1 MKNLILILI
10 SVLLYSCTSVQTLVD
25 KGKYDDAIR
34 VSVNKLVGKKKKGD
48 KYVKALELAFQRIN
62 DEDINKVKYLKIEK
76 EGNYWNEVYN
86 ILSQIDKRQRLIK
99 PLLPLSSVSGYKANF
114 DFIGIEPLML
124 EAREET
130 AAYMYNN
137 AIKNISLAEIG
148 DKDAAKIAYKQLEE
162 LRDFYQNYKDTD
174 LLKKKVYE
182 LGQDR
187 VLIDV
192 KNLSNVILPKNFYYE
207 VKNINT
213 NDLNRRWYKFYTTE
227 DNVNMNFD
235 YIVHINIKEI
245 SISPE
250 KEKEREYTETAT
262 ISDGFEYLKDE
273 KGEIKKDSAGNQIKK
288 EKMVNVNAT
297 VTELGRFKSAI
308 VRGDLKILDNNN
320 NKVYQTTPINVETG
334 FETYASYFRGDRR
347 ALSKQS
353 IARLKDRIDPFPS
366 NEDLLLMTVNDLK
379 KILYDEIDRNLKDR

>member
-1 MKNLILILI
+1 MRNLILIII
-10 SVLLYSCTSVQTLVD
+10 SIFLFSCTSVQTLVD
-25 KGKYDDAIR
+25 KGKYDEAIR
-34 VSVNKLVGKKKKGD
+34 VSVNKLVGKKKKDD
-48 KYVKALELAFQRIN
+48 KYVKALESAFQRIN
-62 DEDINKVKYLKIEK
+62 EEDINKVKYLKIEK
-76 EGNYWNEVYN
+76 EGNYWNEVYS
-86 ILSQIDKRQRLIK
+86 ILTQIDKRQRLVK
-99 PLLPLSSVSGYKANF
+99 PLLPLSGESGYKAKF
-114 DFIGIEPLML
+114 DFIGVEPLLL

-130 AAYMYNN
+130 AAYMYNY
-137 AIKNISLAEIG
+137 AVKNINMAEMG

-227 DNVNMNFD
+227 DNVNINFD
-235 YIVHINIKEI
+235 YIVNINIKEI

-262 ISDGFEYLKDE
+262 IADGFEYMKDE

-288 EKMVNVNAT
+288 DKMVNVSAT

-308 VRGDLKILDNNN
+308 VKGDLKILDNKN
-320 NKVYQTTPINVETG
+320 NKVYQTTPVNVETV
-334 FETYASYFRGDRR
+334 FETFASNYRGDRR

-353 IARLKDRIDPFPS
+353 LARMKDRIDPFPS

-379 KILYDEIDRNLKDR
+379 KLLYDEIDRNLKDR

>member
-1 MKNLILILI
+1 MKNLILTLI

-62 DEDINKVKYLKIEK
+62 DEDINKVKYLKIER

-99 PLLPLSSVSGYKANF
+99 PLLPLSSESGYKAKF

-130 AAYMYNN
+130 ASYMYNN

-273 KGEIKKDSAGNQIKK
+273 MGEIKKDSSGNQIKK

-308 VRGDLKILDNNN
+308 VRGDLRILDNKN